1 MGCIV
6 HRAADGKM
14 RHSWFRDDVA
24 GAAQFAIAQDD
35 CRCDVYASCAT
46 YIDEGAGRRADNV
59 EAVRALWFD
68 IDCGGG
74 KEYAEPRAG
83 RLALTTYCDESGISH
98 PDELVSSGNGL
109 HAWWLAGEDL
119 DLKTWKRLAELMK
132 ARALAAGLHIDKT
145 VTADAAR
152 ILRIPGTHNRKDA
165 ANPKPVRLLS
175 VSEAETAAH
184 AEMGAA

>member
-1 MGCIV
+1 M
-6 HRAADGKM
+6 
-14 RHSWFRDDVA
+14 
-24 GAAQFAIAQDD
+24 
-35 CRCDVYASCAT
+35 
-46 YIDEGAGRRADNV
+46 
-59 EAVRALWFD
+59 
-68 IDCGGG
+68 
-74 KEYAEPRAG
+74 
-83 RLALTTYCDESGISH
+83 
-98 PDELVSSGNGL
+98 SSGNGL